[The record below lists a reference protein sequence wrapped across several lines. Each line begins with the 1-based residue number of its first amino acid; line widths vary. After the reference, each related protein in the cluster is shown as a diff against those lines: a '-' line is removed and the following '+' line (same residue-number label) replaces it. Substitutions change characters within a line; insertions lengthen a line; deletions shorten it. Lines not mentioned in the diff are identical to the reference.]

1 MKSINLKSIAF
12 NKHQFE
18 GLRFCNKHQRGKIY
32 IAVIHYTIDEAAN
45 DIIRALDKVEYFIKS
60 KTIRKKKTEIA
71 I

>member
-1 MKSINLKSIAF
+1 MKSRNLKSIAF

-32 IAVIHYTIDEAAN
+32 IAVIHYTIDEATN
-45 DIIRALDKVEYFIKS
+45 DIIRSSDKVKYFTNS
-60 KTIRKKKTEIA
+60 KTICKEKTEMA